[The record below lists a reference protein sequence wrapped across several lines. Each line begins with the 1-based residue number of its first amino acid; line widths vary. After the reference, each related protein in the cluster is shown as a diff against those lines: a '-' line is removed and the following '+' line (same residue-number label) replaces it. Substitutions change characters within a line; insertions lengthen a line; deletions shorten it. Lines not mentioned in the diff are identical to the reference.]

1 MTAPMVDPTKIGSW
15 EGAVLEHSRRRLSPL
30 RAPLRDASK
39 EDGLPSL
46 CSAIDAIEGRH
57 ADGDAMGAAA
67 TRTLMAASSMVSAG
81 SRQYVGDGAGQC
93 CCLRSDGTPTDLTVA
108 ATDLTVAA
116 DEGER
121 TEGSDGGDE
130 SDAKG
135 GAQARL
141 VRQRV
146 DPTAQA
152 YQVQGTP
159 PQQQVRVK
167 PFP

>member
-1 MTAPMVDPTKIGSW
+1 MTAPMVDPAKIGSW
-15 EGAVLEHSRRRLSPL
+15 EGAVLEHSRTQHSAL
-30 RAPLRDASK
+30 RAPLRDPSK

-46 CSAIDAIEGRH
+46 CSAIDMVEGQQG
-57 ADGDAMGAAA
+57 DGDAMGAAA
-67 TRTLMAASSMVSAG
+67 TRTLMVASSMVSAS
-81 SRQYVGDGAGQC
+81 SRQYVGDGAGQWC
-93 CCLRSDGTPTDLTVA
+93 SLSGDGTPTDVTV
-108 ATDLTVAA
+108 VA

-130 SDAKG
+130 SDAEG

-146 DPTAQA
+146 DPTAPA

-159 PQQQVRVK
+159 LQQQVRVK